1 MHFPLILYFHLFVF
15 HPHLSHPSLASLSA
29 LYAGPFPLPWKEC
42 CNISHLTKT
51 PPLPHLSLQLK
62 LILLF
67 CFTPHTSQLSIL
79 ANSMSFP
86 ILSSRYSMASLKPC
100 RSRSQWFMQPNS
112 PIVCQS
118 PPHLTHQ
125 KHLIWLTVFPFLKQL
140 LCINLVTPPLLW
152 ISFASL
158 WLTPEVFLDLCQ
170 VSWFF
175 KINICSPGIRLWHL
189 LCLYLLPR
197 WSHPDPYFHTLAIYS
212 PCNCL

>member
-1 MHFPLILYFHLFVF
+1 MRSAICIFFLFLSSVDFTLIVSSRCEKIMHFPLILYFHLFVF

-100 RSRSQWFMQPNS
+100 RSRSQ
-112 PIVCQS
+112 
-118 PPHLTHQ
+118 
-125 KHLIWLTVFPFLKQL
+125 
-140 LCINLVTPPLLW
+140 
-152 ISFASL
+152 
-158 WLTPEVFLDLCQ
+158 
-170 VSWFF
+170 
-175 KINICSPGIRLWHL
+175 
-189 LCLYLLPR
+189 
-197 WSHPDPYFHTLAIYS
+197 
-212 PCNCL
+212 

>member
-15 HPHLSHPSLASLSA
+15 HPHLSHPSLASLGA

-67 CFTPHTSQLSIL
+67 CFTPHTSHVYTGQLYVFS
-79 ANSMSFP
+79 NSVLQVLYGLHWSHAGQGP
-86 ILSSRYSMASLKPC
+86 NDSCS
-100 RSRSQWFMQPNS
+100 PNS
-112 PIVCQS
+112 PIVRQS

-125 KHLIWLTVFPFLKQL
+125 KHLTRLTVFPFLKQL
-140 LCINLVTPPLLW
+140 LYINLVIPPLLW
-152 ISFASL
+152 ISIASL
-158 WLTPEVFLDLCQ
+158 WLTPEIFLDLCQ

-175 KINICSPGIRLWHL
+175 KINTCSPGIRLRHL

-197 WSHPDPYFHTLAIYS
+197 WSHPAPYFHTLAIYS
-212 PCNCL
+212 PCNYL